1 LSNRRPG
8 DDRDDPSLAR
18 AASDDGDDDDPA
30 DRASD
35 ASDARRR
42 TRRSTFSFSE
52 RKTSVASS
60 R

>member
-18 AASDDGDDDDPA
+18 AASDDDDDPA